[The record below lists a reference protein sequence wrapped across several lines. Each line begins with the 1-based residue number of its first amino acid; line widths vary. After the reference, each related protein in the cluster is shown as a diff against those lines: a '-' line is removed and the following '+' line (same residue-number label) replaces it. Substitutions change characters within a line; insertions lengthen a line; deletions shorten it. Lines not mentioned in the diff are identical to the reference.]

1 MTFEIID
8 QEMAYKGKAFDV
20 RREKIRTPQ
29 GAIVLLDIVDHR
41 GAVTMIP
48 VDQEG
53 RIIFVRQYRHPA
65 GKFLLELPAGVME
78 VGELPENS
86 AQREVREE
94 TGMAAEK
101 LVKVGEFYLAPG
113 YSTEYMHV
121 FLATQLYPAPLP
133 GDIDEVLSLE
143 RVPIRE
149 AYRLAMEGEIQ
160 DAKSLAALF
169 LARQLLE

>member
-8 QEMAYKGKAFDV
+8 QEMVYKGKAFDV

-78 VGELPENS
+78 VGELS
-86 AQREVREE
+86 
-94 TGMAAEK
+94 
-101 LVKVGEFYLAPG
+101 
-113 YSTEYMHV
+113 
-121 FLATQLYPAPLP
+121 
-133 GDIDEVLSLE
+133 
-143 RVPIRE
+143 
-149 AYRLAMEGEIQ
+149 
-160 DAKSLAALF
+160 
-169 LARQLLE
+169 

>member
-8 QEMAYKGKAFDV
+8 QEMVYKGKAFDV

-48 VDQEG
+48 VDQDG
-53 RIIFVRQYRHPA
+53 QIIFVRQYRHPA

-78 VGELPENS
+78 ANEPPEYS

-94 TGMAAEK
+94 IGMAAEK

-133 GDIDEVLSLE
+133 GDIDEILTLE
-143 RVPIRE
+143 RVPVRE
-149 AYRLAMEGEIQ
+149 AYRMAMEGQIQ

-169 LARQLLE
+169 LVRHLLE

>member
-8 QEMAYKGKAFDV
+8 QEMVYKGKAFDV

-101 LVKVGEFYLAPG
+101 LIKVGEFYLAPG

>member
-8 QEMAYKGKAFDV
+8 QEMVYKGKAFDV